1 MADPALRLPT
11 NAPGPVF
18 VDRTCIDCAACRRLA
33 PSVFDDAGG
42 RSYVR
47 RQPYTDE
54 EIVQTL
60 QAVVACPVGAIGD
73 QRRRSLTNAA
83 ASFPL
88 RIDGPVS
95 ELGFHA
101 RSSYGATSYLLE
113 HPDGNWM
120 VDAPRWNP
128 GLAAAIGQLGGVSTI
143 FLTHRDDV
151 ADAARYARH
160 FGAER
165 IIHAR
170 DRSAMPDAEIVIE
183 GDETIAFGPCTIVP
197 TPGHTRGHCV
207 LHHGEYLFTG
217 DHLAWDRERG
227 VLRAYRDVCWYDW
240 PTQLRSVARL
250 RDLSFCWVLPGHGD
264 RVRLDPA
271 DMCMMLD
278 DIAGVA
284 ISGKTAPSKSGA
296 GVSSP

>member
-1 MADPALRLPT
+1 MGSGEDTMADPALRLPT

-47 RQPYTDE
+47 RHPYTDE

-101 RSSYGATSYLLE
+101 RSSYRCDQLSARAPGWEL
-113 HPDGNWM
+113 DGRR
-120 VDAPRWNP
+120 APAGIPVWQRRS
-128 GLAAAIGQLGGVSTI
+128 GSLAACRRSSS
-143 FLTHRDDV
+143 HRDDV

-227 VLRAYRDVCWYDW
+227 VLRANRDVCWYDW

-284 ISGKTAPSKSGA
+284 ISGKTAPS
-296 GVSSP
+296 

>member
-1 MADPALRLPT
+1 MADPALRLPA
-11 NAPGPVF
+11 NAPGAVF
-18 VDRTCIDCAACRRLA
+18 VDRTCIDCDTCRRLA

-47 RQPYTDE
+47 RQPRNAE
-54 EIVQTL
+54 EIAGTL
-60 QAVVACPVGAIGD
+60 RAVIACPVGAIGD
-73 QRRRSLTNAA
+73 ERRRSLTAAA

-101 RSSYGATSYLLE
+101 RSSYGASSYLLE

-120 VDAPRWNP
+120 IDAPRWNA
-128 GLAAAIGQLGGVSTI
+128 GLAAAIDRLGGLSKI

-160 FGAER
+160 FGAQR
-165 IIHAR
+165 IIHAG
-170 DRSAMPDAEIVIE
+170 DRSAMPDAEIVID
-183 GDETIAFGPCTIVP
+183 GDDPIALGPCTIVP

-207 LHHGEYLFTG
+207 LHYGEYLFTG

-227 VLRAYRDVCWYDW
+227 VLRANRDVCWYDW
-240 PTQLRSVARL
+240 PAQLRSVARL
-250 RDLSFCWVLPGHGD
+250 RELSFSWVLPGHGD

-271 DMCMMLD
+271 EARLML
-278 DIAGVA
+278 AGVA
-284 ISGKTAPSKSGA
+284 GIAAAS
-296 GVSSP
+296 

>member
-1 MADPALRLPT
+1 MGSGEDTMADPALRLPT

-33 PSVFDDAGG
+33 PSIFDDAGG

-73 QRRRSLTNAA
+73 QRRRSLTGAA

-101 RSSYGATSYLLE
+101 RSSFGATSYLLE

-120 VDAPRWNP
+120 GDAPRWNP
-128 GLAAAIGQLGGVSTI
+128 VWQRRSGSLAACRRSSS
-143 FLTHRDDV
+143 
-151 ADAARYARH
+151 
-160 FGAER
+160 R
-165 IIHAR
+165 I
-170 DRSAMPDAEIVIE
+170 
-183 GDETIAFGPCTIVP
+183 ETTLRTRLV
-197 TPGHTRGHCV
+197 TRGTSAPR
-207 LHHGEYLFTG
+207 GSSTR
-217 DHLAWDRERG
+217 AIDRR
-227 VLRAYRDVCWYDW
+227 C
-240 PTQLRSVARL
+240 PMPRS
-250 RDLSFCWVLPGHGD
+250 
-264 RVRLDPA
+264 
-271 DMCMMLD
+271 
-278 DIAGVA
+278 
-284 ISGKTAPSKSGA
+284 
-296 GVSSP
+296 